1 MDAASLRRF
10 HSSTVS
16 WPSDPFFIPSGGL
29 ARFLREMLRFQVS
42 WCHLDILSRGDMFNV
57 RVCMQILV
65 EHVYFAAQVH
75 QNELRGLFS
84 RYNTPTAAWMFHVLL
99 VLIKVVGFDGD
110 NGPPECGC
118 TPIQVA
124 AAKIEFL
131 LQQCADTFMMHR
143 STDRTTF
150 LDYEEYDPHRTVEG
164 YFSGRRLPEEYTH
177 IKIGSPSVPEFDPT
191 RRNEYWLE
199 AERVVEATLISL
211 SQIKGSVRVETGKD
225 GEVLGVCKESVDELV
240 SDMVASGTQD
250 TARANRFKAYSYVA
264 CLQRG
269 LSPSLFTDV
278 EGPAIG
284 ISVWVPVLEAVES
297 EGSGMVH
304 GIKSGRP
311 THVNTSFLPTSSRY
325 WQRRQDLT
333 LGMERMSV
341 AEAGNRLRMHCP
353 PGDVDENPPVRKT
366 VAASLFM
373 QRVLRPAVYPPPLL
387 DDADTKFMRQGLRSL
402 LDALH
407 NIVLPNSF
415 RAEYNLHSDR
425 ESAREEA
432 IPVDGRAF
440 RMMEILEYLVFCY
453 GYDGFG
459 SAESQHL
466 LTTVTRLRA
475 VASAWVTITEARMG
489 ILQRE
494 YDEFRSSGEPRP
506 RTIPQLLEL
515 LEQVQVPELEISQG
529 AKWKPIIPISEIM
542 RRVVRPA
549 VYLFQRIL
557 DRLFCDPSPH
567 VPPPSMFT
575 KRLRRVLRGILDL
588 LPRKLFEQ
596 DLITHQ
602 QPSGPCYQEIW
613 HQTSSCHAVP
623 VSDLC
628 WRMLGLTNYFVMCCG
643 FEGEETPS
651 GMRLFNSLQKL
662 RKVSKTWWMVTE
674 SRGEFWEFS
683 VTGELI
689 AQSVDFGC
697 QSAKLRSRS
706 RSLKR
711 AGSDKVMNRVSS
723 AQAYDMSHLQDDLS
737 GLTPACQLRV
747 LLSPIAPSAA
757 ERALGEKWIPPIAF
771 PDYLHLLI
779 RPSVYYIQ
787 NVVDDDFRM
796 SSDTPV
802 FPPMDHQAIRY
813 AMRVIVEQMGV
824 NVVGIEDVMIPGES
838 SQMFRIIEFLLS
850 RVGFEGD
857 DQASLEGALKIA
869 RKLSG
874 LAEDW
879 AALTGCAQEYAEY
892 RGGKFERRLAEC
904 CVPRSIASPSP
915 MPVRFALLSEAPP
928 IYPVTQ
934 CRDSFEVFYV
944 DLLTWDG
951 LQAYAARPDIVQ
963 YSENVLC
970 PLRDVAVEVRGRF
983 EFRLPNPS
991 DAPWLRSR
999 LAAYLHFASF
1009 IAEAISICSVILAVA
1024 IPTPSISCLI
1034 YMNRLIL
1041 RYGFEGDEDADSKID
1056 ALEKFAS
1063 VIHIAQGAREDSDTR
1078 ILGWKCLDT
1087 LEEEFEAWNAFPN
1100 N

>member
-29 ARFLREMLRFQVS
+29 ARFLRETLRFQVFLVS
-42 WCHLDILSRGDMFNV
+42 LGVFEDCWGTQTKDILRRGDMFNV
-57 RVCMQILV
+57 C
-65 EHVYFAAQVH
+65 YFAAQVR

-84 RYNTPTAAWMFHVLL
+84 RYNTPTEAAWMFHVLL
-99 VLIKVVGFDGD
+99 VLIKMVGFDGD
-110 NGPPECGC
+110 NGPPERGC
-118 TPIQVA
+118 TLIQVA
-124 AAKIEFL
+124 AAEIEFL
-131 LQQCADTFMMHR
+131 LQQCADTFMMHW

-164 YFSGRRLPEEYTH
+164 YFSGHRLPEEYTH

-191 RRNEYWLE
+191 RQNEYWLE

-211 SQIKGSVRVETGKD
+211 SRIKGSVRVEMGKD

-250 TARANRFKAYSYVA
+250 TG
-264 CLQRG
+264 G
-269 LSPSLFTDV
+269 LSPSLSTDV
-278 EGPAIG
+278 EGPAIV
-284 ISVWVPVLEAVES
+284 ISV
-297 EGSGMVH
+297 
-304 GIKSGRP
+304 
-311 THVNTSFLPTSSRY
+311 
-325 WQRRQDLT
+325 
-333 LGMERMSV
+333 
-341 AEAGNRLRMHCP
+341 
-353 PGDVDENPPVRKT
+353 
-366 VAASLFM
+366 
-373 QRVLRPAVYPPPLL
+373 
-387 DDADTKFMRQGLRSL
+387 
-402 LDALH
+402 
-407 NIVLPNSF
+407 
-415 RAEYNLHSDR
+415 
-425 ESAREEA
+425 
-432 IPVDGRAF
+432 
-440 RMMEILEYLVFCY
+440 
-453 GYDGFG
+453 
-459 SAESQHL
+459 
-466 LTTVTRLRA
+466 
-475 VASAWVTITEARMG
+475 
-489 ILQRE
+489 
-494 YDEFRSSGEPRP
+494 RP

-515 LEQVQVPELEISQG
+515 LERVQVPELEIAQG
-529 AKWKPIIPISEIM
+529 AEWKPIIPISEIM
-542 RRVVRPA
+542 QRVVRPA

-557 DRLFCDPSPH
+557 DPLFFDPSPR

-575 KRLRRVLRGILDL
+575 KRLQRVLRGILDL
-588 LPRKLFEQ
+588 LPIKSFEQ
-596 DLITHQ
+596 DLIAHQ

-613 HQTSSCHAVP
+613 HQTSLCHAVP

-628 WRMLGLTNYFVMCCG
+628 WQMLGLSNYFVMCCG

-651 GMRLFNSLQKL
+651 GTRLFNSLQKL
-662 RKVSKTWWMVTE
+662 RKVSKTWWM
-674 SRGEFWEFS
+674 
-683 VTGELI
+683 
-689 AQSVDFGC
+689 
-697 QSAKLRSRS
+697 
-706 RSLKR
+706 
-711 AGSDKVMNRVSS
+711 
-723 AQAYDMSHLQDDLS
+723 AYDMSHLQDNLS

-813 AMRVIVEQMGV
+813 AMRVIVEQMKLISISRPSYILSLMKGV
-824 NVVGIEDVMIPGES
+824 NIVGIKDVMIAGES

-857 DQASLEGALKIA
+857 DQASLEGALNIA

-892 RGGKFERRLAEC
+892 RGGKFERCLAEC
-904 CVPRSIASPSP
+904 CVPRSITRPSP

-928 IYPVTQ
+928 IYPITQ

-970 PLRDVAVEVRGRF
+970 PLCDVAVEVCGRF
-983 EFRLPNPS
+983 EFGLPNPS

-1009 IAEAISICSVILAVA
+1009 IAEAISICSVSLAVA

-1034 YMNRLIL
+1034 YMNCLIL

-1063 VIHIAQGAREDSDTR
+1063 VIHIAQRAREDSDTR

-1087 LEEEFEAWNAFPN
+1087 LAEEFEAWNTFPN
-1100 N
+1100 D